1 MDFPCLIY
9 NVGLNKI
16 MIQST
21 IAPDVCTSLELEG
34 RDFLSFV
41 RFNSFADI
49 GLLDKRRP
57 VQKNNVPFEQVGT
70 KIAFIARDWHGR
82 NSDEEWGEVYLNVL
96 IVDPFT
102 QKVELL
108 ETGYEADMNGGIV
121 DDYIYSAYIT

>member
-1 MDFPCLIY
+1 
-9 NVGLNKI
+9 

-21 IAPDVCTSLELEG
+21 ITPDVCTSLELEG

-57 VQKNNVPFEQVGT
+57 VQKNNVPFEQAGT
-70 KIAFIARDWHGR
+70 KIAFMARDWHGR

-108 ETGYEADMNGGIV
+108 ETSYEADLNGGIV